1 MAAGGFAAWLSGA
14 PRRLMVSLTTLPD
27 LPGWGYAAGVSAATL
42 AGMAAVGF
50 STGYYTL
57 HPTLTAG
64 LGGRLVGVLIAPGLG
79 EEAPFRGLMIPGRDE
94 AASPWTALIPVTLV
108 FTAWHVVEVLT
119 FLPAARAA
127 FLRWDFLTCAAILGL
142 GCGLIRWRTGSL
154 WPAVALHWLAVTI
167 WQTWLGGF
175 SL

>member
-1 MAAGGFAAWLSGA
+1 MAGGIAGGAAGA
-14 PRRLMVSLTTLPD
+14 PRRLLRALTTLPEAR
-27 LPGWGYAAGVSAATL
+27 GWAYAAGVGAATL
-42 AGMAAVGF
+42 AGMGAVGF
-50 STGYYTL
+50 STGYYAV

-64 LGGRLVGVLIAPGLG
+64 LGGRLIGVLLAPGLG
-79 EEAPFRGLMIPGRDE
+79 EEVPFRGLLVPGRDE
-94 AASPWTALIPVTLV
+94 AANPWPALIPVTAV

-127 FLRWDFLTCAAILGL
+127 FLRWDFLACAAILGL
-142 GCGLIRWRTGSL
+142 GCGLVRWRTGSL

-175 SL
+175 TL